1 MLYKISY
8 LRIYFISIIG
18 YVIPKWIVVQEILQM
33 RVLNVCIQL
42 ASLLSTLAII
52 KGKNYAFEKW
62 DQFTLNTIE
71 YRIEYYPDKVFCHF
85 PIQFH
90 KKICQIQMWIQSIFS
105 VTAKALFELSNF
117 VAMFRFFLSVK
128 SDFTNNFPTFMQ
140 MYPAGLCLWWWKWLS
155 RQFWWKRLF
164 ETLQWNST
172 ILLWIRNA
180 LLVSCQDLQW
190 CYRLFWRV
198 RWI

>member
-1 MLYKISY
+1 MKSVFQKPGKIFFNFSTYNFDLRLLLKVCNIKKSY
-8 LRIYFISIIG
+8 FRIYFISIIG

-62 DQFTLNTIE
+62 DRFTLNTIE

-90 KKICQIQMWIQSIFS
+90 KKICQIQM
-105 VTAKALFELSNF
+105 
-117 VAMFRFFLSVK
+117 
-128 SDFTNNFPTFMQ
+128 
-140 MYPAGLCLWWWKWLS
+140 
-155 RQFWWKRLF
+155 
-164 ETLQWNST
+164 
-172 ILLWIRNA
+172 
-180 LLVSCQDLQW
+180 
-190 CYRLFWRV
+190 
-198 RWI
+198 

>member
-62 DQFTLNTIE
+62 DRFT
-71 YRIEYYPDKVFCHF
+71 YRSNIGSNIT
-85 PIQFH
+85 PIKYFVISLYNFT
-90 KKICQIQMWIQSIFS
+90 KNCQIQNQKSELNLFFS
-105 VTAKALFELSNF
+105 VTTKGLFELSNF

-128 SDFTNNFPTFMQ
+128 SDFTNNFPTFLQ
-140 MYPAGLCLWWWKWLS
+140 MYLAGLCL
-155 RQFWWKRLF
+155 
-164 ETLQWNST
+164 
-172 ILLWIRNA
+172 
-180 LLVSCQDLQW
+180 
-190 CYRLFWRV
+190 
-198 RWI
+198 

>member
-52 KGKNYAFEKW
+52 KGKNYAFEMW

-90 KKICQIQMWIQSIFS
+90 KKIVKYKCEFN
-105 VTAKALFELSNF
+105 L
-117 VAMFRFFLSVK
+117 FFL
-128 SDFTNNFPTFMQ
+128 
-140 MYPAGLCLWWWKWLS
+140 
-155 RQFWWKRLF
+155 
-164 ETLQWNST
+164 LQQKHFLNSA
-172 ILLWIRNA
+172 ILLQCLDFFNFI
-180 LLVSCQDLQW
+180 CEK
-190 CYRLFWRV
+190 
-198 RWI
+198 

>member
-1 MLYKISY
+1 MYSKNLVRFFSIFFMYNFETSFKSMLYKISY
-8 LRIYFISIIG
+8 FRIYFISIIG

-62 DQFTLNTIE
+62 DRFTLNTIE

-90 KKICQIQMWIQSIFS
+90 KKICQIQM
-105 VTAKALFELSNF
+105 
-117 VAMFRFFLSVK
+117 
-128 SDFTNNFPTFMQ
+128 
-140 MYPAGLCLWWWKWLS
+140 
-155 RQFWWKRLF
+155 
-164 ETLQWNST
+164 
-172 ILLWIRNA
+172 
-180 LLVSCQDLQW
+180 
-190 CYRLFWRV
+190 
-198 RWI
+198 

>member
-1 MLYKISY
+1 MYNFDLRLLLKVCMLYKKSY

-18 YVIPKWIVVQEILQM
+18 YVIPKWIVVQEMLQM

-62 DQFTLNTIE
+62 DWFTLNTIE
-71 YRIEYYPDKVFCHF
+71 YQIEYYPDKVFCHF

-105 VTAKALFELSNF
+105 LTAKALFELSNF
-117 VAMFRFFLSVK
+117 VAMFRFF
-128 SDFTNNFPTFMQ
+128 NFI
-140 MYPAGLCLWWWKWLS
+140 CEKWYH
-155 RQFWWKRLF
+155 
-164 ETLQWNST
+164 E
-172 ILLWIRNA
+172 
-180 LLVSCQDLQW
+180 
-190 CYRLFWRV
+190 
-198 RWI
+198 